1 MSLQNLWQV
10 KKLALNSK
18 SGFNSILF
26 NEKSAAGRLMDFFMS
41 NGKKKASAV
50 SQNKFKNSAVF
61 IDRLFIQVI
70 GRKESGK

>member
-41 NGKKKASAV
+41 NGKKKASAPP
-50 SQNKFKNSAVF
+50 KMK
-61 IDRLFIQVI
+61 
-70 GRKESGK
+70 GTKTKGTKRKVCFPK